1 MNHALLLVT
10 LGIGSFVCALLLVPL
25 AQRVALLYGVTDK
38 PAAHKLH
45 ADPTPYL
52 GGVAIGLTA
61 LAASAF
67 LESWSV
73 QAAVIILGALLVGT
87 VGLIDDVRT
96 VRPSIRL
103 VVEAGAAIMAA
114 AVGARVHLFG
124 GPADWVVTVVCLVIV
139 TNAFNLLDNMDGA
152 VGIIAA
158 VSAVALTVAAG
169 LQDQWLVGGLAAV
182 VAGSCVGFLRY
193 NWHPARIFMGDAGS
207 LLLGYLL
214 ATIALKLRFPV
225 DHPAS
230 LSAVVLL
237 LGAALFDTTLVVI
250 ARVRSGRRIYMGA
263 TDHTSHRLLRLGLS
277 TRAVACLLATG
288 CIASTALG
296 VAIGRGAIDPQ
307 WALPPLI
314 VVVVGLLVALLRLP
328 DGVSSETQPE
338 DDPLRGNVELTAE
351 VGSA

>member
-38 PAAHKLH
+38 PAAHKLQ

-214 ATIALKLRFPV
+214 ATIALTLRFPV

-250 ARVRSGRRIYMGA
+250 ARVRSGRRI
-263 TDHTSHRLLRLGLS
+263 
-277 TRAVACLLATG
+277 
-288 CIASTALG
+288 
-296 VAIGRGAIDPQ
+296 
-307 WALPPLI
+307 
-314 VVVVGLLVALLRLP
+314 
-328 DGVSSETQPE
+328 
-338 DDPLRGNVELTAE
+338 
-351 VGSA
+351 

>member
-1 MNHALLLVT
+1 M
-10 LGIGSFVCALLLVPL
+10 
-25 AQRVALLYGVTDK
+25 
-38 PAAHKLH
+38 
-45 ADPTPYL
+45 
-52 GGVAIGLTA
+52 
-61 LAASAF
+61 
-67 LESWSV
+67 
-73 QAAVIILGALLVGT
+73 
-87 VGLIDDVRT
+87 
-96 VRPSIRL
+96 
-103 VVEAGAAIMAA
+103 
-114 AVGARVHLFG
+114 
-124 GPADWVVTVVCLVIV
+124 
-139 TNAFNLLDNMDGA
+139 
-152 VGIIAA
+152 
-158 VSAVALTVAAG
+158 
-169 LQDQWLVGGLAAV
+169 
-182 VAGSCVGFLRY
+182 
-193 NWHPARIFMGDAGS
+193 
-207 LLLGYLL
+207 
-214 ATIALKLRFPV
+214 
-225 DHPAS
+225 
-230 LSAVVLL
+230 LL